1 MTTQITI
8 LKNNKEVKMGTVFK
22 SKIFFESQSTLCPIC
37 RKRLRYTNQKWEDKD
52 FKGIEGRLQ
61 HHLLTNKACIRQQK
75 LNELLD

>member
-1 MTTQITI
+1 MTQIVTI
-8 LKNNKEVKMGTVFK
+8 LKSNKEVKMGTVFQ
-22 SKIFFESQSTLCPIC
+22 SKIFFETLSTLCPIC

-52 FKGIEGRLQ
+52 FTGIEGKLQ